1 MGMDEKSAVASDRDI
16 PSARDIRRQGKIRQ
30 IVRAATDVFLEDGF
44 TAASMDKIVEKAGV
58 SKRTL
63 YNYYDGKEEIFI
75 AVMQMQLGSIYDN
88 FEPYQNKSEDLAGQ
102 LQRIGIDLLRIA
114 NSPVTLSLFR
124 IAAAEAHRFPKL
136 ARQFFEESFENVIDG
151 IAAIL
156 DREIENTSLRIT
168 DTKQAGEYFLDLVTG
183 TAYLGIVFGIN
194 PPMNDKA
201 IEVRTERALN
211 YFFETYKFR

>member
-1 MGMDEKSAVASDRDI
+1 MHRKSTGTSDRAT
-16 PSARDIRRQGKIRQ
+16 PSARDLRRQGKIRQ
-30 IVRAATDVFLEDGF
+30 IVEAATGVFLEDGF
-44 TAASMDKIVEKAGV
+44 AATSMDKIVEKAGV

-63 YNYYDGKEEIFI
+63 YSYYEGKEEIFI
-75 AVMQMQLGSIYDN
+75 DVMQMQLGSVYEN
-88 FEPYQNKSEDLAGQ
+88 FEPDRNKSEDVAEQ
-102 LQRIGIDLLRIA
+102 LRRVGIDLLRIA

-156 DREIENTSLRIT
+156 KREIEKTSLRIT

-201 IEVRTERALN
+201 IKARTERALN
-211 YFFETYKFR
+211 YFFKTYPLS